1 MICAAVAA
9 SIGALELSGLHA
21 RIDALLR
28 WIPAAQSMTTATALG
43 LVLGGVALALV
54 GTKLR
59 RAAALPAALA
69 ALLGV
74 VALLRYASGDGSTL
88 ESWLFSGE
96 PDGPNLFGASS
107 ETSAAVAMILVGGAL
122 ATLALARLRGF
133 LALHLSMAGAVVTGL
148 AATALV
154 GTLGDQQ
161 RFHAWGSLAW
171 MALPAALAFG
181 LLGVGVIAA
190 VRRAADRRVE
200 LAGAAA
206 LPGGALVLGAWL
218 AVWFVLS
225 RAEVAHVERE
235 AELHAV
241 LLAEGLKAGMRE
253 RTSAYSGSRL
263 PEVGLVLGLVSAVL
277 LSVTVQLA
285 RSAGRRRAESADANA
300 RLELEIAERRRA
312 QEELARS
319 NEELEQFASVASHDM
334 QEPLRAVSG
343 YLELL
348 VEHSGTKLDA
358 EGREYVAI
366 ASEAA
371 ERMRTLIRDLLAYA
385 RVGRSGREPSPVEL
399 DSVVQLALAN
409 LRRAIEE
416 SHATVEVEPLP
427 VVLGDA
433 ALLTQALQNLLSNA
447 LKYHDEKPPRVRV
460 FARPAGERWCVS
472 VADEGIGIDPRHFE
486 RIVKPFQRLHPRDR
500 YGGSGVGLAVVERV
514 VRMHGGTLE
523 IASAPGAGATFSITL
538 PRGHAAETLAKT
550 RE

>member
-9 SIGALELSGLHA
+9 SIGALGLSGLHA

-59 RAAALPAALA
+59 RTAALPAALA
-69 ALLGV
+69 VLLGV
-74 VALLRYASGDGSTL
+74 VALLRHASGDGSTL
-88 ESWLFSGE
+88 ESWLFAGE
-96 PDGPNLFGASS
+96 PNG
-107 ETSAAVAMILVGGAL
+107 SAAVALILVGGAL

-190 VRRAADRRVE
+190 VRRVADRRVE
-200 LAGAAA
+200 VVGAAA
-206 LPGGALVLGAWL
+206 LTVGALVLGGWL
-218 AVWFVLS
+218 AFWFVLS
-225 RAEVAHVERE
+225 REEVAHVERE
-235 AELHAV
+235 AELRAV
-241 LLAEGLKAGMRE
+241 LLAERPKVGVHE
-253 RTSAYSGSRL
+253 RTAALESLAHTAAHSGSRL

-285 RSAGRRRAESADANA
+285 RSASRRRAESAEANA
-300 RLELEIAERRRA
+300 RLELEVAERRRT

-319 NEELEQFASVASHDM
+319 NEELEQFAAVASHDM

-348 VEHSGTKLDA
+348 VEHAGTKLDT
-358 EGREYVAI
+358 EEREFIAI

-385 RVGRSGREPSPVEL
+385 RVGRSGRAPSPVEL
-399 DSVVQLALAN
+399 DSVLQLALAN

-416 SHATVEVEPLP
+416 SRATVEVEPLP
-427 VVLGDA
+427 IVLGDA

-460 FARPAGERWCVS
+460 FARPKGDRWCVS

-500 YGGSGVGLAVVERV
+500 YGGTGVGLAFVDRV
-514 VRMHGGTLE
+514 VRLHGGTLE

-538 PRGHAAETLAKT
+538 PRAHDAETVVKT
-550 RE
+550 GE